1 MKPTYE
7 DLEKRVRTL
16 EKKVAR
22 EKLQDVALKK
32 KEMIHEAIF
41 SNIPLFMMIV
51 DSQGNVEE
59 VSSLLLPS
67 AGLSL
72 EDQTLIRG
80 GDPLK
85 CIHHLDDPEGCGF
98 GPYCKT
104 CEIRRTVQ
112 NTIDTGKPHYNI
124 EAELISF
131 DRLVGKKDLLLST
144 VLLQQSE
151 KKVFVSIEDITE
163 KRSLKQL

>member
-1 MKPTYE
+1 MKIS
-7 DLEKRVRTL
+7 LKIIGSVNISGIKQRAFQN
-16 EKKVAR
+16 KKVAR

-59 VSSLLLPS
+59 VSSLLLQS

-80 GDPLK
+80 GDL
-85 CIHHLDDPEGCGF
+85 GCR
-98 GPYCKT
+98 K
-104 CEIRRTVQ
+104 
-112 NTIDTGKPHYNI
+112 
-124 EAELISF
+124 
-131 DRLVGKKDLLLST
+131 
-144 VLLQQSE
+144 
-151 KKVFVSIEDITE
+151 
-163 KRSLKQL
+163 